1 MIYVYFVVPV
11 ILLIVTVILLQRF
24 TTLEFVSHAKLLF
37 RTWSVWLGSLG
48 SALSAWAQSFP
59 DAAMTGW
66 QTLPEDIKSYLPQ
79 NYLGF
84 VGAFM
89 VAMAVIAQF
98 VRQKN
103 LVQRKDELQTQNQSN
118 TSTNST
124 TVSTTNSTS
133 NTTTNNRSG
142 Q

>member
-37 RTWSVWLGSLG
+37 RTWSVWLGSMG

-59 DAAMTGW
+59 DAAMNGW
-66 QTLPEDIKSYLPQ
+66 QALPEDIKSYLPQ

-84 VGAFM
+84 IGAFM

-103 LVQRKDELQTQNQSN
+103 LVQRKDDLQTQSN
-118 TSTNST
+118 TST
-124 TVSTTNSTS
+124 TVSTTNSNSSSNVTTS
-133 NTTTNNRSG
+133 NGNG

>member
-59 DAAMTGW
+59 DAAMNGW
-66 QTLPEDIKSYLPQ
+66 QALPEDIKSYLPH

-98 VRQKN
+98 IRQKN

-118 TSTNST
+118 TSTHNT

-133 NTTTNNRSG
+133 NTTTNTDSS

>member
-59 DAAMTGW
+59 DAAMGGW
-66 QTLPEDIKSYLPQ
+66 QALPEDIKSYLPH

-84 VGAFM
+84 IGAFM

-103 LVQRKDELQTQNQSN
+103 LVQRKDDLQTQSN

-124 TVSTTNSTS
+124 TVSTTNSNSSSNVTTS
-133 NTTTNNRSG
+133 NGNG

>member
-37 RTWSVWLGSLG
+37 RTWSVWLGSMG

-59 DAAMTGW
+59 DAAMNGW
-66 QTLPEDIKSYLPQ
+66 QALPEDIKSYLPQ

-103 LVQRKDELQTQNQSN
+103 LVQRKDDLQTQSN
-118 TSTNST
+118 TST
-124 TVSTTNSTS
+124 TVSTTNSNSSSNVTTS
-133 NTTTNNRSG
+133 NGNG

>member
-59 DAAMTGW
+59 DAAMNGW
-66 QTLPEDIKSYLPQ
+66 QALPEDIKSYLPQ

-103 LVQRKDELQTQNQSN
+103 LVQRKDDLQTQ
-118 TSTNST
+118 STNST
-124 TVSTTNSTS
+124 TVSTTNSNSSSNVTTS
-133 NTTTNNRSG
+133 NGNG

>member
-59 DAAMTGW
+59 DAAMNGW
-66 QTLPEDIKSYLPQ
+66 QALPEDIKSYLPQ

-103 LVQRKDELQTQNQSN
+103 LVQRKDDLQTQSN
-118 TSTNST
+118 TST
-124 TVSTTNSTS
+124 TVSTTNSNSSSNVTTS
-133 NTTTNNRSG
+133 NGNG